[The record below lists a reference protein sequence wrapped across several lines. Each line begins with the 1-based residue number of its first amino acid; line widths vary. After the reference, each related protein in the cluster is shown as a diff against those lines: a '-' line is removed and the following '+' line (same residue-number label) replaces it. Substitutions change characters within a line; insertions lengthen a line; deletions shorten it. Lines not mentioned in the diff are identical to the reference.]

1 MARQQKKNK
10 QRKPA
15 VLKAGG
21 EPEAPAA
28 GPARGRAARRNP
40 RDGSAAVKEER
51 TPLRERQEKKD
62 LFTLFM
68 EKIPGACF
76 IKDRDGRYLYGNEVW
91 KRQFEPPLGDSF
103 EVTDADLWP
112 PETAALFHKSDQWVL
127 ANNAH
132 YHGIERGTARNETRY
147 WLVSKFPIP
156 DNRGRPAFIGGMAL
170 DVTESKN
177 AELALQES
185 EERFRDL
192 LEGVFDGISIHE
204 KGVIIHVNRGLA
216 DMLGYRPDEMIG
228 RNVLDFLADNSRE
241 LVRQKIAAADQRLYE
256 ATALRKDGTPVEFEI
271 IGRLQNFHGRPVR
284 VTALRDISERKRA
297 QDKIRQSERLLA
309 ETQRLVHLGSW
320 EWNIDGETVHWSDE
334 LYRIYGYEPQE
345 FPLTSDSILKHIHP
359 EDRERVMETIL
370 KARENHLTFSFEHGI
385 KRVDGTER
393 ILHIQGQVI
402 SDAGGKAFKMIGTTQ
417 DITERRRLEEQLR
430 QAQKMEAIG
439 RLAGGIAH
447 DFNNILTAILG
458 YSDLLLEQLPD
469 WDSKKNDA
477 LEIKKAGERAQAL
490 TQQLLAFSRKQMLRP
505 VVIDLNEVISDMEKM
520 LARLIGEH
528 VRLVTRLDP
537 ALERVRLDRGQI
549 EQVILNLAINGRDA
563 MPEGGQL
570 TIRTGKFAPGE
581 ILPKTVPLGAVM
593 LEVTDTGMGMDKEIR
608 SKVFEPF
615 FTTKEKEKG
624 TGLGLS
630 TVYGI
635 VKQSG
640 GDIEVESDEEGTTFR
655 IYFPAAEE
663 PTPLKPDRRPARP
676 QARGAETIL
685 LVEDE
690 PAVRSL
696 ARRVLQMSGYAVLDA
711 SNAGEAMLICQNHS
725 GPIHLLITDVVM
737 PQMSGRQ
744 LAQSLS
750 PLRPEMKII
759 FMSGY
764 ADDVLDGDFPAN
776 EVPFLGK
783 PFTADLLLQK
793 VRDVLK

>member
-1 MARQQKKNK
+1 
-10 QRKPA
+10 
-15 VLKAGG
+15 
-21 EPEAPAA
+21 
-28 GPARGRAARRNP
+28 
-40 RDGSAAVKEER
+40 
-51 TPLRERQEKKD
+51 
-62 LFTLFM
+62 
-68 EKIPGACF
+68 
-76 IKDRDGRYLYGNEVW
+76 
-91 KRQFEPPLGDSF
+91 
-103 EVTDADLWP
+103 
-112 PETAALFHKSDQWVL
+112 
-127 ANNAH
+127 
-132 YHGIERGTARNETRY
+132 
-147 WLVSKFPIP
+147 
-156 DNRGRPAFIGGMAL
+156 
-170 DVTESKN
+170 
-177 AELALQES
+177 
-185 EERFRDL
+185 
-192 LEGVFDGISIHE
+192 
-204 KGVIIHVNRGLA
+204 
-216 DMLGYRPDEMIG
+216 
-228 RNVLDFLADNSRE
+228 
-241 LVRQKIAAADQRLYE
+241 
-256 ATALRKDGTPVEFEI
+256 
-271 IGRLQNFHGRPVR
+271 
-284 VTALRDISERKRA
+284 
-297 QDKIRQSERLLA
+297 
-309 ETQRLVHLGSW
+309 
-320 EWNIDGETVHWSDE
+320 
-334 LYRIYGYEPQE
+334 
-345 FPLTSDSILKHIHP
+345 
-359 EDRERVMETIL
+359 
-370 KARENHLTFSFEHGI
+370 
-385 KRVDGTER
+385 
-393 ILHIQGQVI
+393 
-402 SDAGGKAFKMIGTTQ
+402 
-417 DITERRRLEEQLR
+417 
-430 QAQKMEAIG
+430 MEAIG